1 MEIQNKNRKLCIG
14 DDLPSGT
21 FIPHSRFETVVNFV
35 NDQNLIVY
43 ITSNRDLL
51 ASNAIFLP
59 GVLLDE
65 TTILTIS
72 NDTIKI
78 NDLYFKRYLMD
89 IYDSTFHFEDVDF
102 TVFESSLVQIL
113 SNYSDLFPEKS
124 LIFLLNPENEKFFTS
139 GFDQHF
145 MCNAKKSCEL
155 ILAGEIVKGIENIR
169 GTGYGLTPS
178 GDDFIAGFFLG
189 LHFNECKFKID
200 LSELREKIYH
210 AAAGKNLLTNSFLKN
225 AVNKKYFR
233 PLKNVLLL
241 LCEMTNF
248 SFPDALNALLLMGA
262 TSGADL
268 LTGYIYSIK
277 HKAGI

>member
-1 MEIQNKNRKLCIG
+1 MEIQNKNRKLIIG